1 MDRAQ
6 SASQSF
12 VEVFIVIELPLKTVA
27 GLNARESWQK
37 RAARV
42 RNERAVAKLFTA
54 SYLRKHFGDIRA
66 SWIVTMTRLS
76 PGTLDS
82 DNLVGSQKHV
92 RDGIADALGLPDNDP
107 RIEWRY
113 AQERCKRG
121 SYGVRIE
128 IT

>member
-1 MDRAQ
+1 VDLWVGLM
-6 SASQSF
+6 
-12 VEVFIVIELPLKTVA
+12 IELPLKTVA
-27 GLNARESWQK
+27 GLNAREHWAN

-42 RNERAVAKLFTA
+42 SIERSVSRLAA
-54 SYLRKHFGDIRA
+54 SAYIRKNLGGIRA

-76 PGTLDS
+76 PGTLDG
-82 DNLVGSQKHV
+82 DNLQGAFKAC
-92 RDGIADALGLPDNDP
+92 RDGIADALGLSDNDP